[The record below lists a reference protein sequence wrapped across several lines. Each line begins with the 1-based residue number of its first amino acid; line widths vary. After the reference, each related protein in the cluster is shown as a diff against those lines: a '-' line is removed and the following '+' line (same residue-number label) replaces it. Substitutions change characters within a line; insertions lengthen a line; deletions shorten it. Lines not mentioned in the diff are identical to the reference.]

1 MNVFE
6 FLLKMKCLYQLTL
19 YNPLFAHVY
28 GLNEFF
34 FFHSSECAWL
44 IFNMNITIPN
54 NSYNHYLASI
64 MGAHFN
70 ANAHKS
76 WLTSVPKCMQLAT
89 VIMCAMHKF
98 IGAFENL
105 PDKHPVCHSVAS
117 HYQIPLFVWYG
128 VAYYGIVRV
137 GDMCEYNEWILNAI

>member
-1 MNVFE
+1 MKIVAFDFLSQQFYWVLMFIEKWLWKQNYFDQWFFLIIYFFNMNVFE

-54 NSYNHYLASI
+54 NSYNHYLASCI
-64 MGAHFN
+64 EPILMPTHTKAD
-70 ANAHKS
+70 
-76 WLTSVPKCMQLAT
+76 WLPFL
-89 VIMCAMHKF
+89 
-98 IGAFENL
+98 N
-105 PDKHPVCHSVAS
+105 VCNW
-117 HYQIPLFVWYG
+117 QQ
-128 VAYYGIVRV
+128 
-137 GDMCEYNEWILNAI
+137 